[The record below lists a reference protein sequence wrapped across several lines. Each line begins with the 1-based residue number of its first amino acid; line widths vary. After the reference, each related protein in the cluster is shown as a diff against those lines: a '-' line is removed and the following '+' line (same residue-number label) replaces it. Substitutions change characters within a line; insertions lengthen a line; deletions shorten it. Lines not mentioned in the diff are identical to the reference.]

1 MFGYIK
7 PFKPEMK
14 IKEFDTYK
22 AIYCGLC
29 KQLGKEY
36 GPFSRFTL
44 SYDYTFL
51 SLLSLGLRDECAGF
65 KKERCPVHPIQK
77 KPCLCACD
85 DLTFTASAAML
96 MVYYKLKDNYED
108 GSFWDKCK
116 TLPLLPFFK
125 RKARKA
131 EGRYPKLG
139 ETMKHYIDAQKQ
151 IEAAEGYSVDR
162 AGEPTAQALGSICE
176 MLVPEGSDTRVLS
189 RLGYLVGR
197 YVYFI
202 DALDDLDDDAKTG
215 NFNVFYRKAKAENLS
230 LDDVRDY
237 AKGVLNLT
245 IGQIGEAYEL
255 LSLKRYKPILDNIV
269 YLGFHD
275 SLGRVLQREPIQKRE
290 A

>member
-14 IKEFDTYK
+14 VKEFDTYK

-29 KQLGKEY
+29 KQLKKQY
-36 GPFSRFTL
+36 GAFSRFTL

-51 SLLSLGLRDECAGF
+51 SLLSLGLSEECAGF
-65 KKERCPVHPIQK
+65 RQERCPVHPIQK
-77 KPCLCACD
+77 KPCLCPCD

-96 MVYYKLKDNYED
+96 MVYYKLKDNYDD
-108 GSFWDKCK
+108 GGFAEKCK
-116 TLPLLPFFK
+116 MLLLLPLF
-125 RKARKA
+125 RGKARKA
-131 EGRYPKLG
+131 EQRYPKLG
-139 ETMKHYIDAQKQ
+139 ETMRRYIEAQHVV
-151 IEAAEGYSVDR
+151 EAAEGHSIDR
-162 AGEPTAQALGSICE
+162 AGEPTAQVLSQICA
-176 MLVPEGSDTRVLS
+176 MLVPEGNDVRVLS

-202 DALDDLDDDAKTG
+202 DALDDLDEDVKTG
-215 NFNVFYRKAKAENLS
+215 NYNVFYRKAQAENQTLEEI
-230 LDDVRDY
+230 REY

-255 LSLKRYKPILDNIV
+255 LELKRYKSILDNII

-275 SLGRVLQREPIQKRE
+275 SLTRVLQRKPIQKRE

>member
-14 IKEFDTYK
+14 IREFDTYK

-29 KQLGKEY
+29 KQLGKIY

-51 SLLSLGLRDECAGF
+51 SLLSLGLQDTCAGF
-65 KKERCPVHPIQK
+65 RKERCPVHPFQK
-77 KPCLCACD
+77 KPCLSACD

-96 MVYYKLKDNYED
+96 MVYYKLKDNYDD
-108 GSFWDKCK
+108 GGFWEKCK
-116 TLPLLPFFK
+116 SLPLLPVFR

-131 EGRYPKLG
+131 EQRFPKLG
-139 ETMKHYIDAQKQ
+139 EAMHTYIATQNALEQRDDAGVDQ
-151 IEAAEGYSVDR
+151 AA
-162 AGEPTAQALGSICE
+162 EPTAQALSAICG
-176 MLVPEGSDTRVLS
+176 MLLPEGSDTRVLS

-197 YVYFI
+197 YVYLI
-202 DALDDLDDDAKTG
+202 DALDDLDDDVKTG
-215 NFNVFYRKAKAENLS
+215 NFNIFYRKAQADRLS
-230 LDDVRDY
+230 LDEVREH

-245 IGQIGEAYEL
+245 VGQIAEAYQL
-255 LSLKRYKPILDNIV
+255 LSFKRYQPILDNII
-269 YLGFHD
+269 YLGLHD
-275 SLGRVLQREPIQKRE
+275 SLTRVLQRKPIQKRE